1 MKNILIT
8 EEEKKRIRKMYN
20 IISED
25 VMGEE
30 PIVTKNPQ
38 IIGTFFFSEG
48 NPKTAKESPL
58 AVFGFNKN
66 RIAIENYRDAFIKQF
81 SEWLSNSGTLSTL
94 KKFIQNKNITIPP
107 FIEIA
112 VGTSSTPGDQM
123 GVALMR
129 RQFVEVLLQE
139 AFNKIG
145 LLNERIAQIVLN
157 MKSFRYDPSD
167 LDLGVF
173 DQRKIGPNPMDRFAA
188 IQVYPLST
196 VGHSDEE
203 LDSKRDQLIRAS
215 GLFDVDEKGIVE
227 TICSL
232 GGYSDLV
239 DVNRKLSLQGGL
251 EGFIN
256 TFITDGLTP
265 MGSDSKE
272 RTSIVYCINA
282 KANESGKGNIATIRG
297 DQVIIM
303 WPKTT

>member
-1 MKNILIT
+1 MKKLLIS

-25 VMGEE
+25 VMGKE
-30 PIVTKNPQ
+30 PIVKQEPQ
-38 IIGTFFFSEG
+38 IVGTILFNEG
-48 NPKTAKESPL
+48 KPKNAKESPI
-58 AVFGFNKN
+58 AVFGPDD
-66 RIAIENYRDAFIKQF
+66 IAIPIESYRDSFIKEF
-81 SEWLSNSGTLSTL
+81 SEWLSESGTLSTL
-94 KKFIQNKNITIPP
+94 KKFIQNKDITIPP

-123 GVALMR
+123 GVASMR

-215 GLFDVDEKGIVE
+215 GLFDVDEKGIVK

-251 EGFIN
+251 ENFIN
-256 TFITDGLTP
+256 TFITDGLTK
-265 MGSDSKE
+265 MGSDIEE
-272 RTSIVYCINA
+272 RDSIVSCINM
-282 KANESGKGNIATIRG
+282 KSNKSGKGSIATIRG
-297 DQVIIM
+297 DKVIIM
-303 WPKTT
+303 WS